1 MEAIIMPALG
11 QTSDEA
17 HIQEWLVQEGD
28 TVEMGQP
35 LLTVETDKA
44 QLDVECVAD
53 GVLLKIVCGAD
64 QTVTAG
70 TTIAYIG
77 EPGEVAPEG

>member
-17 HIQEWLVQEGD
+17 TIQEWYFKEGD
-28 TVEMGQP
+28 TVEMGDP
-35 LLTVETDKA
+35 LLSVETDKA

-53 GVLLKIVCGAD
+53 GILLKIVAQVD
-64 QTVTAG
+64 EAVTAG
-70 TTIAYIG
+70 TIIAYIG
-77 EPGEVAPEG
+77 EEGETAPE

>member
-17 HIQEWLVQEGD
+17 YIQEWLVNEGD

-53 GVLLKIVCGAD
+53 GVLLKIVHAAD
-64 QTVTAG
+64 ETVTAG
-70 TTIAYIG
+70 TIIAYIG
-77 EPGEVAPEG
+77 ELGEDVP

>member
-17 HIQEWLVQEGD
+17 HIQEWLVKEGEE
-28 TVEMGQP
+28 VEMGQP
-35 LLTVETDKA
+35 LLSVETDKA
-44 QLDVECVAD
+44 QLEVESVAD
-53 GVLLKIVCGAD
+53 GVLLKIVCPAD
-64 QTVTAG
+64 TTVSAG

-77 EPGEVAPEG
+77 EAGESVPD